1 MENNSIMTKAY
12 VLMAIKPEDAEPEE
26 TKPADSKPENLHGDQ
41 QKQKSEIDLLLEKSD
56 SELRERKSLERQSS
70 VNATT
75 LMNMLHPM

>member
-26 TKPADSKPENLHGDQ
+26 TKPEDLHGDQ